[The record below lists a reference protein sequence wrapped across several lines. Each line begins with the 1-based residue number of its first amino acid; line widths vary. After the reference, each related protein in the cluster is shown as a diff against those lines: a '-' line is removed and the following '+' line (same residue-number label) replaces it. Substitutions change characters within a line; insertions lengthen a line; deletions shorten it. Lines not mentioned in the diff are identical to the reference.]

1 MSHES
6 QLWRSD
12 LVSHLRFRRVLE
24 VVIYVYL
31 PAHRLCRYYIVALR
45 HLSRLVDFP
54 RVIYRDINRKLFFLL
69 IDLFDGFL
77 CHGHLN

>member
-1 MSHES
+1 MSHKS

-45 HLSRLVDFP
+45 NLSRLIDFP
-54 RVIYRDINRKLFFLL
+54 WMIYRDINSKLFFLL
-69 IDLFDGFL
+69 IDLFYGFL
-77 CHGHLN
+77 CHRHLN